1 MPPLGPDSG
10 AWNTL
15 LSEEV
20 HKVNDPAV
28 ISINLVL
35 FCFGFTNVPIAL
47 KATVPPVGT
56 ASGPILNMVVGSA
69 VGRAVKV
76 GVGALGV
83 LVGVGASDAVL
94 VGVNVGDGGA
104 PSAITIDISE
114 KPGGRPPPPP
124 PPPL

>member
-1 MPPLGPDSG
+1 LGPDSG

-20 HKVNDPAV
+20 HKVNTPAV

-35 FCFGFTNVPIAL
+35 FCFAFTNVPIAL
-47 KATVPPVGT
+47 KATVP
-56 ASGPILNMVVGSA
+56 ALNMVVGSA
-69 VGRAVKV
+69 VGRAVKT

-83 LVGVGASDAVL
+83 LVGVGAPDVVL
-94 VGVNVGDGGA
+94 VGVNVGEGGA

-124 PPPL
+124 PPPLWDDP